1 MNRKLIGLSL
11 DITMK
16 SRRARNHSPTTWPPQ
31 PDFPVIISE
40 NGTPTCVYADSI
52 WDLTPW
58 AERKET
64 INFGDGPLRKNVARI
79 SPENAALLRLLIAMW
94 LYCTDGVRTVNTLT
108 LRFDAMRRIMVL
120 LSEKEIQANNF
131 ECRSKVIEELATS
144 IRPCHNNT
152 TIFLFHDIWENRDF
166 LGFHILNPEEIMMF
180 SNCCARHD
188 AKQTPYIPP
197 RIWSYQIRRLKC
209 FIDDFL
215 KNSELIISCFNYMLE
230 AYKKNGLD
238 AGNQRLKPHHRP
250 FHISHPRKNTRN
262 GIITHGHFKKTLE
275 KFNILELME
284 AWLEDVDLR
293 GAKVIGNYFNLASL
307 VGCAY
312 IANFS
317 MMRSGEIR
325 SLRTGCFK
333 LEYDEKLG
341 LDIPTIRGRTTKTLT
356 DNNACWITSASS
368 ESAIKMLEIISR
380 LRTSAALLL
389 NEEVLTSEDIEHPYL
404 LMRPS
409 EPWRLKQEYASLPPA
424 ARPTLPAYSSVP
436 TRYPKLFD
444 LEQLRI
450 RSGDLDLAKLV
461 TPSLDPEL
469 FSINSIWPLAWHQL
483 RRTGAVNMNASGL
496 VSEPSLQYELKHTCP
511 WMSRYYGQG
520 FHHVHLEITDE
531 VKSTYV
537 KAMYEAIA
545 IQFKQ
550 LESSR
555 YISLHGE
562 KRKSQII
569 DAIKSAS
576 HNEIIHAVEIG
587 TISCRN
593 ILMGFCTSLTPC
605 PYGGIDYV
613 AKCAGTDTKH
623 SCENLL
629 IDKEKR
635 PLIENLSTILKARL
649 TDSDSK
655 SPLRN
660 SLEMQLTSVKVYLDA
675 SK

>member
-1 MNRKLIGLSL
+1 MKRTLIGLSL
-11 DITMK
+11 EITMNS
-16 SRRARNHSPTTWPPQ
+16 SRSRNHSPSTWPPH
-31 PDFPVIISE
+31 PDFPVVISE
-40 NGTPTCVYADSI
+40 DGTPTCVYADSI

-64 INFGDGPLRKNVARI
+64 INFGDGPIRKNTAPI
-79 SPENAALLRLLIAMW
+79 SPKNAALLRLMIAMW
-94 LYCTDGVRTVNTLT
+94 LYGTDGVRTVNTLT
-108 LRFDAMRRIMVL
+108 LRFDAMRRIMVFFSKKGITADKFENR
-120 LSEKEIQANNF
+120 SEI
-131 ECRSKVIEELATS
+131 VEEMATT

-152 TIFLFHDIWENRDF
+152 TIFLLHDIWENRDF
-166 LGFHILNPEEIMMF
+166 LGFHIFNPEEIMTF
-180 SNCCARHD
+180 GNCCARHD
-188 AKQTPYIPP
+188 PKQTPYIPP
-197 RIWSYQIRRLKC
+197 RIWSYQIRRLKS

-215 KNSELIISCFNYMLE
+215 ENSDSIISCFEYMLE

-238 AGNQRLKPHHRP
+238 ATNQKLKPHHRP
-250 FHISHPRKNTRN
+250 FHIGHPRKTTRN

-275 KFNILELME
+275 KFNILELMKS
-284 AWLEDVDLR
+284 WLDDLDLR
-293 GAKVIGNYFNLASL
+293 GAKVMGNYFNLASL

-333 LEYDEKLG
+333 FEYDTA
-341 LDIPTIRGRTTKTLT
+341 LDLNVPTIRGRTTKTLMN
-356 DNNACWITSASS
+356 NNACWITSASS
-368 ESAIKMLEIISR
+368 ESAIKMLEIIAR

-389 NEEVLTSEDIEHPYL
+389 NEQVLTPEDIEHPYL

-409 EPWRLKQEYASLPPA
+409 EPWRLRQEYASLPSA
-424 ARPTLPAYSSVP
+424 ARPTLPAYSSIP
-436 TRYPKLFD
+436 ARYPKLFD

-450 RSGDLDLAKLV
+450 RPGDLEIAKLV

-469 FSINSIWPLAWHQL
+469 FSINTIWQLAWHQL

-531 VKSTYV
+531 VKATYV

-562 KRKSQII
+562 KRKTQII
-569 DAIKSAS
+569 DAMKSAS

-587 TISCRN
+587 TIACRS

-613 AKCAGTDTKH
+613 AKCAGTDVKH

-635 PLIENLSTILKARL
+635 PLIENLSTIIKARL
-649 TDSDSK
+649 ADSDSR

-660 SLEMQLTSVKVYLDA
+660 SLEMQLASVEVYLDA